1 MRTNVIE
8 AVLFDLDDTLFEQ
21 RHWLSG
27 AWRAVAEAACHWGI
41 DPHALRQALDA
52 VAAEGSDR
60 GRIIDRALES
70 LGATDVP
77 VESLVDAF
85 RRYRP
90 ATLPAVVGA
99 VDALLSLRIRVAIA
113 LVTDGDPMIQ
123 RGKLAALNLN
133 DVFDVVVLSDELGRA
148 HRKPDSLSFQVA
160 LDRLRIP
167 PDRAVYIGDRP
178 DKDIAGAAGAG
189 LRAVRVHTGEYRDRP
204 DRPRAWRSARD
215 VTHAVELL
223 EPYLATQEGRASG

>member
-1 MRTNVIE
+1 MRTVVIE

-21 RHWLSG
+21 RYWLSG
-27 AWRAVAEAACHWGI
+27 AWRAVAEAARHWGI
-41 DPHALRQALDA
+41 DPHALRRALDT

-85 RRYRP
+85 RRHRP
-90 ATLPAVVGA
+90 STLPAVAGA
-99 VDALLSLRIRVAIA
+99 VDALLSLRRRAAIA

-123 RGKLAALNLN
+123 RGKLTALNMN
-133 DVFDVVVLSDELGRA
+133 GVFHTVVLSDELGRA
-148 HRKPDSLSFQVA
+148 HRKPDSLPFQVA
-160 LDRLRIP
+160 LDRLGVA
-167 PDRAVYIGDRP
+167 PDAAVYIGDRP
-178 DKDIAGAAGAG
+178 DKDTAGAAIAG
-189 LRAVRVHTGEYRDRP
+189 LRAVRVRTGEYRKRP
-204 DRPRAWRSARD
+204 DRPRPWRSARD

-223 EPYLATQEGRASG
+223 EPFLATPRGRATG